1 MENNVTMST
10 GLVTVGV
17 RLGTIEQDVKEV
29 NTIVQC
35 KPINLSNYLKKKR
48 SSIIQN
54 KRLNNLILKVI
65 LKIEIRKII

>member
-35 KPINLSNYLKKKR
+35 KPINLSNYLKKKNVPQLFR
-48 SSIIQN
+48 T
-54 KRLNNLILKVI
+54 KD
-65 LKIEIRKII
+65 

>member
-35 KPINLSNYLKKKR
+35 KPINLSNYLKKKTF
-48 SSIIQN
+48 
-54 KRLNNLILKVI
+54 LNYSEQ
-65 LKIEIRKII
+65 KIK